1 MQRVPAPWTPAGK
14 SSGRRTGIRA
24 VALSAVGCV
33 ALAACSSASASKGSG
48 GSADGKAGAAA
59 KSAQIAITPGGEG
72 SAVAV
77 DRIVTVQAGSGKLT
91 SVKVTADGPGA
102 LAGALSKD
110 KGTWTSSAKLAP
122 GVTYRVEA
130 QAIGA
135 DGKQRSKSA
144 TFTTAEPSKDQT
156 FVGEYFPDMGT
167 TVGVA
172 MPVSIVFNKPI
183 HDKAAIERRLKV
195 TSSPAVEGA
204 WSWMKN
210 RDRRDRIDFRPKA
223 FWKPG
228 TDITLRMSLDGV
240 DAGGVYGTQNRVV
253 TFRIGAAVTSTVDV
267 VKKTLTVF
275 KDGKKVRTLPVS
287 TGKKGFETW
296 NGTMVVLSKVPTIR
310 MNSRTV
316 GIFGPE
322 AYDLGSVKWDVQ
334 LTPSGTYVHAAPWNA
349 GKFGRIN
356 GSHGCIGMSTADA
369 KWFYG
374 QVGLGDPVTVIKS
387 KDTVAVNNG
396 YGDWN
401 VDWTNWQ
408 QGSALK

>member
-1 MQRVPAPWTPAGK
+1 MQRVPARWSPTRK
-14 SSGRRTGIRA
+14 SYGSRIRIHA
-24 VALSAVGCV
+24 AALAAVGSI
-33 ALAACSSASASKGSG
+33 ALAACSSAAGSEGSG
-48 GSADGKAGAAA
+48 GSDDGKAGAAA
-59 KSAQIAITPGGEG
+59 HSAQITITPSTDS
-72 SAVAV
+72 SAVAT
-77 DRIVTVQAGSGKLT
+77 DRKVTVRVGGGKLT

-110 KGTWTSSAKLAP
+110 NGTWTSSARLAP
-122 GVTYRVEA
+122 GVTYKVEA
-130 QAIGA
+130 QATGE
-135 DGKQRSKSA
+135 DGKQRSQSA

-156 FVGEYFPDMGT
+156 FVGEYYPDKGT

-183 HDKAAIERRLKV
+183 HDKAAIERRLTV

-204 WSWMKN
+204 WSWMKD
-210 RDRRDRIDFRPKA
+210 RDGRDRIDFRPKA
-223 FWKPG
+223 FWKSG
-228 TDITLRMSLDGV
+228 TDVTLRMSLDGV

-253 TFRIGAAVTSTVDV
+253 NFRIGAAVTSTVDV

-310 MNSRTV
+310 MNSQTV

-374 QVGLGDPVTVIKS
+374 QVGLGDPITVVKS

-401 VDWTNWQ
+401 IDWTRWQ